1 MASLESDV
9 KALLAREL
17 EVPIHE
23 VTTTAD
29 LKKDLTVNDLG
40 KSQMINAIRE
50 RFDVYIEEEDTDQL
64 NTSMSN
70 INWYEK
76 PTANRRLTF
85 ATAHDVIKYVETKLW
100 WYSL

>member
-64 NTSMSN
+64 NT
-70 INWYEK
+70 
-76 PTANRRLTF
+76 T
-85 ATAHDVIKYVETKLW
+85 HDVIKYVETKLW

>member
-1 MASLESDV
+1 MASLENDV
-9 KALLAREL
+9 KALLAQQL

-40 KSQMINAIRE
+40 RSRMINAIRE

-64 NTSMSN
+64 NT
-70 INWYEK
+70 
-76 PTANRRLTF
+76 TQ
-85 ATAHDVIKYVETKLW
+85 DVIKYVETKLW